1 MATVANICS
10 TIDDSISFDLFSAL
24 LMRILRDVTET
35 PCDESQGFLRHQ
47 HRFRFLRGGNR
58 LLVWIG
64 KTFGPTRSNS
74 RNTEAAQEAP
84 RTRMFSVRSQ
94 GARQARL
101 HALPLN
107 AQLAPGRAGES
118 AGIEHT
124 RQPRGIEIPLDQL
137 LAAEP
142 TVGTTVEPLPEWLT
156 RVGATRMTILRQLG
170 LMSRDL
176 VQLGGASSCN
186 HALDGVYKA
195 PRGTQPHTAA
205 KAALPA
211 FVADLFD
218 PQIIAQADDLV
229 GQVAMQTAPVRCQL
243 ALRGCQALA
252 GLLIAVTLPPHAPPL
267 AFVSFFDAALCIVVL
282 GIVGPTLSLQM
293 ALQPAACARIG
304 CQFLGQQQ
312 QARRADLGDDGQ
324 RGGPQIESHRPF
336 ARPVCGFLQG
346 MTLQYDQHRV
356 HE

>member
-1 MATVANICS
+1 MECS
-10 TIDDSISFDLFSAL
+10 SPYPFPKPGVFRFRCDSP
-24 LMRILRDVTET
+24 LREENHPET
-35 PCDESQGFLRHQ
+35 PCDKSQGFLRHQ
-47 HRFRFLRGGNR
+47 HRFRRLPGGNR

-64 KTFGPTRSNS
+64 NTFGPTRSNS
-74 RNTEAAQEAP
+74 GDTEAAQEAP
-84 RTRMFSVRSQ
+84 RTRMFSGRFQ
-94 GARQARL
+94 GGRQARL
-101 HALPLN
+101 HALPVN
-107 AQLAPGRAGES
+107 AQLAPGREGES
-118 AGIEHT
+118 DGIEHT

-195 PRGTQPHTAA
+195 PRGTQPHASA

-229 GQVAMQTAPVRCQL
+229 G
-243 ALRGCQALA
+243 
-252 GLLIAVTLPPHAPPL
+252 
-267 AFVSFFDAALCIVVL
+267 
-282 GIVGPTLSLQM
+282 
-293 ALQPAACARIG
+293 
-304 CQFLGQQQ
+304 
-312 QARRADLGDDGQ
+312 
-324 RGGPQIESHRPF
+324 
-336 ARPVCGFLQG
+336 
-346 MTLQYDQHRV
+346 
-356 HE
+356 

>member
-1 MATVANICS
+1 M
-10 TIDDSISFDLFSAL
+10 
-24 LMRILRDVTET
+24 
-35 PCDESQGFLRHQ
+35 
-47 HRFRFLRGGNR
+47 
-58 LLVWIG
+58 
-64 KTFGPTRSNS
+64 FGPTRSNS

-84 RTRMFSVRSQ
+84 R
-94 GARQARL
+94 
-101 HALPLN
+101 
-107 AQLAPGRAGES
+107 
-118 AGIEHT
+118 T

-176 VQLGGASSCN
+176 MQLGGASSCN

-195 PRGTQPHTAA
+195 PRGTHPHTAA

-211 FVADLFD
+211 LVADFLD

-229 GQVAMQTAPVRCQL
+229 GQVAMQAAPVRGQSPL
-243 ALRGCQALA
+243 GRRQAPA
-252 GLLIAVTLPPHAPPL
+252 GLLIAVTFPPHTVLL
-267 AFVSFFDAALCIVVL
+267 ASTSFFDAALYIVVL
-282 GIVGPTLSLQM
+282 GIVGPTLALQM
-293 ALQPAACARIG
+293 ALQPPACARIG

-324 RGGPQIESHRPF
+324 RGGPQIESHRSL
-336 ARPVCGFLQG
+336 AGPVCGFLQR
-346 MTLQYDQHRV
+346 MTFENELHRIHQAAADGASCLGRGGWLAQQAHV
-356 HE
+356 LDA

>member
-1 MATVANICS
+1 M
-10 TIDDSISFDLFSAL
+10 
-24 LMRILRDVTET
+24 
-35 PCDESQGFLRHQ
+35 
-47 HRFRFLRGGNR
+47 
-58 LLVWIG
+58 
-64 KTFGPTRSNS
+64 FGPTRSNS

-84 RTRMFSVRSQ
+84 RTRMFSGRFQ
-94 GARQARL
+94 GGRQARL
-101 HALPLN
+101 HALPVN
-107 AQLAPGRAGES
+107 AQLAPGREGES
-118 AGIEHT
+118 DGIEHT

-218 PQIIAQADDLV
+218 PQIITQADDLV
-229 GQVAMQTAPVRCQL
+229 GQVAMQTAPVRGQF
-243 ALRGCQALA
+243 ALRGRQAPA
-252 GLLIAVTLPPHAPPL
+252 GLLIAVTFPPHASSL
-267 AFVSFFDAALCIVVL
+267 ALSFFDAALCIVVL
-282 GIVGPTLSLQM
+282 GIVGSTLSLQM
-293 ALQPAACARIG
+293 ALQPAALACIG
-304 CQFLGQQQ
+304 RQFLGQQQ

-324 RGGPQIESHRPF
+324 RGGPQVESYR
-336 ARPVCGFLQG
+336 ALAGPVCGFLQR
-346 MTLQYDQHRV
+346 MTFEDELHRIHQAAAV
-356 HE
+356 GASCLGRGGWLAQQAHVLDTLLESVVDHLVLPV